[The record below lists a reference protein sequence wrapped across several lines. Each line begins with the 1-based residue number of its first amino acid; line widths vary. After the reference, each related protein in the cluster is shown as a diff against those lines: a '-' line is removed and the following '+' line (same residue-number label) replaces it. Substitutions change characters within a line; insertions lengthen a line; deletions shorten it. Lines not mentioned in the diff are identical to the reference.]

1 MKSFLIVAA
10 LLHLT
15 FMVCELYP
23 WQIPVSLAAASK
35 DIAAI
40 PADQHF
46 TPEQQKWLDARQ
58 ELTATVVHNAG
69 IYNGIVAV
77 GLLWAAFVGTAN
89 TDLAL
94 VMLIGAALAGV
105 FGTAT
110 LKSPVPALQAAVGII
125 GVILVLR
132 GKPEVPGNSQK
143 LGC

>member
-23 WQIPVSLAAASK
+23 WQIPVSLAVASK
-35 DIAAI
+35 DIPAI
-40 PADQHF
+40 LPDQHF

-58 ELTATVVHNAG
+58 ELTAKLTATIVHNAG
-69 IYNGIVAV
+69 IYNGIVAG
-77 GLLWAAFVGTAN
+77 GLFWAAYVGTAS

-94 VMLIGAALAGV
+94 VMLIGAVLAGI

-110 LKSPVPALQAAVGII
+110 LKSPVTAVQAAVGII

-132 GKPEVPGNSQK
+132 DKRQSA
-143 LGC
+143 